1 MMVGRLAAGGIVR
14 QLVTSQM
21 RQSGNSWG
29 GVSQSAKHFPAL
41 GPTSETLPSSEDH
54 KFTTGACGD
63 IAPSVTVG
71 LGVTVLLRAEEPGA
85 GSALGSCDLA
95 TAWH

>member
-29 GVSQSAKHFPAL
+29 GVSQSAAHFPAL
-41 GPTSETLPSSEDH
+41 GPTWETLPSSEDH
-54 KFTTGACGD
+54 KFTHRGLWGHRSLCHCR
-63 IAPSVTVG
+63 VG
-71 LGVTVLLRAEEPGA
+71 CDS
-85 GSALGSCDLA
+85 SAKS
-95 TAWH
+95 